1 MKVSLVVIAAL
12 FVSPAYA
19 FENLIIDSTF
29 QYPVGLTDKATSWS
43 DVRLTNG
50 PSHLFRSTLP
60 RGGRCGSS
68 GKQLNNRV
76 SSKRRSANLIFLGLR
91 GIEWA
96 NLGYEGARKLCIS

>member
-19 FENLIIDSTF
+19 LENLIIDSTF

-50 PSHLFRSTLP
+50 PSIPVDFATWGP
-60 RGGRCGSS
+60 
-68 GKQLNNRV
+68 
-76 SSKRRSANLIFLGLR
+76 LR
-91 GIEWA
+91 FIG
-96 NLGYEGARKLCIS
+96 

>member
-50 PSHLFRSTLP
+50 PSSRP
-60 RGGRCGSS
+60 
-68 GKQLNNRV
+68 
-76 SSKRRSANLIFLGLR
+76 
-91 GIEWA
+91 
-96 NLGYEGARKLCIS
+96 